1 MINENERKEERK
13 LRKAEKR
20 QRREMER
27 QAAFTYTGLDR
38 AIAESY
44 LEQQQA
50 KSNYDSTAR
59 TAESMTSTS
68 SSEEDFSRNRRY
80 GDVAM

>member
-1 MINENERKEERK
+1 MDYGSERNEERK

-59 TAESMTSTS
+59 TAESNSTS
-68 SSEEDFSRNRRY
+68 SSEEDFSRDRRY